1 MPKHATPDSKFTNL
15 HNPERH
21 PRPPTLV
28 SLSSERGKG
37 NERANG
43 LDDWHRS
50 NELGQLDLGKPRR
63 VPALSEHKYKYS
75 TDPDRVWQV
84 LVIFVV
90 ATVLVV
96 AGVL

>member
-1 MPKHATPDSKFTNL
+1 MPTK
-15 HNPERH
+15 
-21 PRPPTLV
+21 
-28 SLSSERGKG
+28 
-37 NERANG
+37 NG
-43 LDDWHRS
+43 LDGWTGS
-50 NELGQLDLGKPRR
+50 NARRR